1 MQQEDD
7 LRALAKIMEFG
18 RAVSI
23 FLLVVHV
30 YVYCYPSITAWH
42 LNLEVIDRILVNF
55 NNTTGIFNC
64 ILWSKLLA
72 VLLLAVSCLGT
83 HGVKGE
89 KITWP
94 KIYAVLVAGCAL
106 FFLNWWLLK
115 LPLPHM
121 ANTAFYIFTLTA
133 GYLALLMSG
142 LWMSRL
148 YRHNLMEDV
157 FNMENE
163 SFMQET
169 RLMENEYSVNLPT
182 RFYYKK
188 RWNNGFVNIVNIF
201 RACMVIG
208 TPGSGKSYAIVN
220 SYIRQLIA
228 KGFAIYIY
236 DYKFDDLSTIA
247 YNSLLKNMDKYEVK
261 PRFYVI
267 NFDDPR
273 RSHRC
278 NPINPEFMTDISDA
292 YEASYTIMLNLNRT
306 WIEKQGDF
314 FVESPIILLAAIIW
328 YLKIYK
334 NGIYCTFPHA
344 VELLN
349 KPYSDLFTILTSY
362 PELENY
368 LSPFMDAWKGNA
380 QDQLQGQIASA
391 KIPLTR
397 MISPQ
402 LYWVMTGNDFSLDI
416 NNPKEPKLLC
426 VGNNPDRQNI
436 YSAALG
442 LYNSRIVKLINKK
455 KQLKCAVIIDELP
468 TIYFRGLDNLIATA
482 RSNKVGVLLG
492 FQDFS
497 QLTRDYGE
505 KESKVI
511 QNTVG
516 NIFSGQVVGETAKT
530 LSERFGKVLQQRQS
544 VSINRQDVSTSINTQ
559 LDSLI
564 PASKI
569 ANLSQGTFVE
579 AVADNFDER
588 IEQKIFHAE
597 IVVDHTKISAEEKAY
612 QKIPVINDFKDR
624 NGNDI
629 MMQQI
634 QRNYDQIKADAQ
646 AIINEEMR
654 RIKNDPELRKR
665 LGLED
670 EKGKDPDKS

>member
-94 KIYAVLVAGCAL
+94 KIYAALVAGCAL
-106 FFLNWWLLK
+106 FFLNWWLLE

-142 LWMSRL
+142 LWMSRI

-569 ANLSQGTFVE
+569 ANLSQGTFVG

-670 EKGKDPDKS
+670 EKGKNPDKS